1 MSEEKEKFV
10 MRPMYIFGS
19 GFFTGWAI
27 LRLYVA
33 SSGYVFE
40 WSMGLF
46 LTDVVFALILLLYGI
61 TKKGE

>member
-19 GFFTGWAI
+19 GLFTGWVM
-27 LRLYVA
+27 LRLMVA
-33 SSGYVFE
+33 SGYVFK
-40 WSMGLF
+40 WNSGGFMI
-46 LTDVVFALILLLYGI
+46 DVAFALILLLYGI